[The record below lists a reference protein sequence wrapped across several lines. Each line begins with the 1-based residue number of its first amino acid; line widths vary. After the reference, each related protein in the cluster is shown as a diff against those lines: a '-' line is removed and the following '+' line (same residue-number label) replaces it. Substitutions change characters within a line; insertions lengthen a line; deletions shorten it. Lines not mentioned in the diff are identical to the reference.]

1 MVEPM
6 FVSESRQLVV
16 INSALITRLCLIGA
30 LFISA
35 LLGELLFHSLRGHPQ
50 MVMVFLL
57 STLAA
62 SLAAGG
68 VIGLLLTGRR
78 EV

>member
-6 FVSESRQLVV
+6 LVSESRQLVV
-16 INSALITRLCLIGA
+16 IYSALITPLCLIGA
-30 LFISA
+30 FFISA
-35 LLGELLFHSLRGHPQ
+35 LLGELLFHGLRGYLQ
-50 MVMVFLL
+50 IVTVFFV
-57 STLAA
+57 SSLAA

-68 VIGLLLTGRR
+68 VVGLLLTDRR